1 MKSKIMSMML
11 VAALALASFSLMG
24 CEPSI
29 QQGPKVTD
37 TDGNVYPS
45 VKIGNQIWMAKNLN
59 VNVPGSVCYGNS
71 SAHCEKYGRL
81 YTWETAKKACPAGWH
96 LPSKDEFE
104 MLLATVGASP
114 KERSKYLRAGS
125 WENGANKFGFS
136 ALPAGFYFSDL
147 KKFNYVGY
155 SAHFWSSTES
165 FTIHA
170 HILGIPAGR
179 SAFVSSSDK
188 SDASSVRCLQD
199 SN

>member
-11 VAALALASFSLMG
+11 VAALALASFGLMG

-59 VNVPGSVCYGNS
+59 VNVLGSVCFNDDP
-71 SAHCEKYGRL
+71 AKCERYGRL
-81 YTWETAKKACPAGWH
+81 YTWEAAKSACPAGWH
-96 LPSKDEFE
+96 LPSYEEFE
-104 MLLATVGASP
+104 TLLATVRTSEGGD
-114 KERSKYLRAGS
+114 RSKNLRAGS

-136 ALPAGFYFSDL
+136 ALPAGRYISGSKEFDF
-147 KKFNYVGY
+147 VGY
-155 SAHFWSSTES
+155 NAYFWSSTEYEGDAAYYLS
-165 FTIHA
+165 VNDGYTN
-170 HILGIPAGR
+170 
-179 SAFVSSSDK
+179 VSSYGK
-188 SDASSVRCLQD
+188 YYAHSVRCLQD